1 VLTLSWEMLQQQSP
15 DLAAFGQARLDGKV
29 AYLSTVRA
37 SGWPRTQ
44 PVTPIIG
51 EGRCFFFADPDSLK
65 VGDLLAQG
73 KYCLHCAMSNN
84 SGSSGEFQLTGVA
97 EQIIDPVVREQ
108 AEAVSNFR
116 PAARYVLFELKVNE
130 ALGTTYR
137 GGLPERQRWLAEPAR

>member
-1 VLTLSWEMLQQQSP
+1 V
-15 DLAAFGQARLDGKV
+15 V
-29 AYLSTVRA
+29 
-37 SGWPRTQ
+37 
-44 PVTPIIG
+44 
-51 EGRCFFFADPDSLK
+51 
-65 VGDLLAQG
+65 DLLAQG

>member
-1 VLTLSWEMLQQQSP
+1 MLTLSWEMLQQQSP
-15 DLAAFGQARLDGKV
+15 ALAAFGQLRLDGKV

-51 EGRCFFFADPDSLK
+51 AGRCFFFADPDSLK

-116 PAARYVLFELKVNE
+116 PAARYVLFELKVSE
-130 ALGTTYR
+130 ALGTTYH
-137 GGLPERQRWLAEPAR
+137 GGLPERQRWQAEPAR

>member
-1 VLTLSWEMLQQQSP
+1 MLTLSWEMMQQQSP
-15 DLAAFGQARLDGKV
+15 ELAAFGQIRLDGKV

-51 EGRCFFFADPDSLK
+51 AGRCFFFGDPDSLK
-65 VGDLLAQG
+65 VRDLLAQG
-73 KYCLHCAMSNN
+73 KYCLHCAMSDN

-97 EQIIDPVVREQ
+97 EQVLDPDIREQ

-116 PAARYVLFELKVNE
+116 PSARYVLFELKINE
-130 ALGTTYR
+130 ALGTSYR
-137 GGLPERQRWLAEPAR
+137 GGRPERQRWQAEPAG